1 MRRGSFTKND
11 GRCFG
16 IPEKQRN
23 REGGTQTEMEKYS
36 RKAGRKTPRKS
47 SVPGEFLDLLGMGAI
62 FLGRDLQITGVN
74 TAAGLLLQQ
83 PQERLLGRRLGDALP
98 APLSG
103 EFEKAALE
111 AVQHGSPLSFPVRTP
126 LPGRPRI
133 FARCIPMPEG
143 ALIVLEDTSGLV
155 PLPSGHPEQGKGE
168 LEKLYEEMESELIKL
183 EAVLEQLPSGV
194 TIEEAPSGRL
204 LYHNAQGDRLLGHP
218 VLAAQDYRGR
228 RYGALHEDGTV
239 FRPEEYPIARALT
252 GEKISMEEVRY
263 RRGDGTLIHLSIS
276 AAPIRDLE
284 GNIAAAVSIFN
295 DITDRKRA
303 EEALRESEER
313 LRNIVENSTNVFYSH
328 TPDNRLIYLSPQ
340 FEKIFGYD
348 PKDRMLLW
356 TETLTDNPVNRK
368 GIESTREAIRTGRPQ
383 PTYEL
388 ELKTRD
394 GREVWV
400 EVNES
405 PVVRDGRTIMVV
417 GALQDITE
425 RKKAENERMEM
436 ERRFQQSQ
444 KLESLGLMA
453 GGIAHD
459 FNNLLTAILGNLDLA
474 LMGGPENPRSRA
486 FMEQARRATLRA
498 SDLTNQ
504 MLAYSGK
511 GKFHVRSFNLSG
523 LVEEMAELLKASI
536 SKTVSLNLN
545 TDRNIPDIKADPTQ
559 IQQIIMNLIVNASE
573 AIGSRPGVV
582 AVSTGVKDCDEHCL
596 AQSRLR
602 EKPGPG
608 RYVFLEV
615 GDTGCGMDEKTMERL
630 FDPFFTTKFTGRG
643 LGMAAVLGIVE
654 GHGGAIAIQSE
665 PGKGTT
671 VEVLFPAQLPVE
683 RPGVPGEGRKPS
695 AGGAQRRRDYASD
708 TVLVV
713 DDEDMV
719 LDLCTAM
726 VEQLGFRTLRA
737 SDGREALEVFR
748 RHAREISL
756 IVLDLTMPRMDGV
769 DAFHELKRIRGDV
782 RVIVSSGFSEQEVSG
797 RFEGDEPSGYI
808 KKPFELD
815 RLREKIGEVLGK
827 G

>member
-1 MRRGSFTKND
+1 
-11 GRCFG
+11 
-16 IPEKQRN
+16 
-23 REGGTQTEMEKYS
+23 MEKYS
-36 RKAGRKTPRKS
+36 RKTGGRTPRENRVS
-47 SVPGEFLDLLGMGAI
+47 SDFLDLLGMGAI
-62 FLGRDLQITGVN
+62 FLDRDLQITGIN
-74 TAAGLLLQQ
+74 TVAGLLLQQ
-83 PQERLLGRRLGDALP
+83 PRERLINRRLGEALP
-98 APLSG
+98 APLSR
-103 EFEKAALE
+103 EFEKAAWE

-126 LPGRPRI
+126 LPGRPKI
-133 FARCIPMPEG
+133 FARCVPVRGG
-143 ALIVLEDTSGLV
+143 ALIVLEDTSVLV
-155 PLPSGHPEQGKGE
+155 PMPSGRPEQEKGE
-168 LEKLYEEMESELIKL
+168 IEKLYEEMESELIKL

-218 VLAAQDYRGR
+218 VIPEQDYRGR
-228 RYGALHEDGTV
+228 RYGALHEDGAV

-252 GEKISMEEVRY
+252 GEKISMEEMRY

-276 AAPIRDLE
+276 AAPIKDLE
-284 GNIAAAVSIFN
+284 DNIVAAVSIFN

-303 EEALRESEER
+303 EEALKESEER

-356 TETLTDNPVNRK
+356 SETLTDNPDNRK
-368 GIESTREAIRTGRPQ
+368 GIESTREAILTGRPQ

-388 ELKTRD
+388 ELKARD
-394 GREVWV
+394 GRKIWV

-405 PVVRDGRTIMVV
+405 PVVRDGRTIMIV

-425 RKKAENERMEM
+425 RKRAEKERVEM

-444 KLESLGLMA
+444 KLESLGVMA

-474 LMGGPENPRSRA
+474 LMGGPENPRSRS
-486 FMEQARRATLRA
+486 FMEQARKATLRA

-523 LVEEMAELLKASI
+523 LVEEMTGLLKASI

-545 TDRNIPDIKADPTQ
+545 TDRDIPDIKADPTQ

-573 AIGSRPGVV
+573 AIGGRPGVV
-582 AVSTGVKDCDEHCL
+582 TISTGVKDCNEHCL

-602 EKPGPG
+602 EKPRPG
-608 RYVFLEV
+608 RYVFMEV
-615 GDTGCGMDEKTMERL
+615 RDTGCGMDEKTMERL

-654 GHGGAIAIQSE
+654 GHEGAIAIQSE
-665 PGKGTT
+665 TGKGTT
-671 VEVLFPAQLPVE
+671 VEVLFPAKLPAE
-683 RPGVPGEGRKPS
+683 RPGAPGAGREPS
-695 AGGAQRRRDYASD
+695 AGGAQRRRDYTSD

-719 LDLCTAM
+719 LDLCAAM
-726 VEQLGFRTLRA
+726 VEQLGFRALRA
-737 SDGREALEVFR
+737 SDGQEALEVFR
-748 RHAREISL
+748 RHVQEVSL
-756 IVLDLTMPRMDGV
+756 IILDLTMPRMDGV
-769 DAFHELKRIRGDV
+769 EAFHELKRIRGDV
-782 RVIVSSGFSEQEVSG
+782 RVIVSSGFSEQEVSS

-808 KKPFELD
+808 KKPFELN
-815 RLREKIGEVLGK
+815 RLQEKIGAVLEK

>member
-1 MRRGSFTKND
+1 MKKNPGKTRRKTLW
-11 GRCFG
+11 
-16 IPEKQRN
+16 
-23 REGGTQTEMEKYS
+23 EKY
-36 RKAGRKTPRKS
+36 A
-47 SVPGEFLDLLGMGAI
+47 PGDFLDRLSMGAI
-62 FLGRDLQITGVN
+62 FLDRDMRITGIN
-74 TAAGLLLQQ
+74 TAAGDILQQ
-83 PQERLLGRRLGDALP
+83 PGEHFLDRSLAEALP
-98 APLSG
+98 VPLFE
-103 EFEKAALE
+103 EFEKAARE
-111 AVQHGSPLSFPVRTP
+111 AVQHGSASSFPVRTP
-126 LPGRPRI
+126 LPGRPRL
-133 FARCIPMPEG
+133 FARCVPVHGG
-143 ALIVLEDTSGLV
+143 ALIVLEDTGALV
-155 PLPSGHPEQGKGE
+155 PPAAGHPEQERRE

-218 VLAAQDYRGR
+218 VIAARDYLERP
-228 RYGALHEDGTV
+228 YGALHEDGTV
-239 FRPEEYPIARALT
+239 FDPEEYPIARALK
-252 GEKISMEEVRY
+252 GENISMEEVRY

-284 GNIAAAVSIFN
+284 GKIVAAVSIFN

-303 EEALRESEER
+303 EEALKESEER

-328 TPDNRLIYLSPQ
+328 TPEGHLIYVSPQ

-348 PKDRMLLW
+348 PKDQMLLW

-368 GIESTREAIRTGRPQ
+368 GIEYTREAIRTGRPQ

-388 ELKTRD
+388 ELKTGD
-394 GREVWV
+394 GRKIWV

-405 PVVRDGRTIMVV
+405 PVVRDGKTVMVV

-425 RKKAENERMEM
+425 RKRAEKERMEM
-436 ERRFQQSQ
+436 ERRIQQSQ
-444 KLESLGLMA
+444 KLESLGIMA

-474 LMGGPENPRSRA
+474 LMGGPVNPRSRT
-486 FMEQARRATLRA
+486 FMEQARKATLRA

-523 LVEEMAELLKASI
+523 LVEEMAELLRASI
-536 SKTVSLNLN
+536 SKTVTLSLN
-545 TDRNIPDIKADPTQ
+545 TDRNIPDIKADPPQ

-573 AIGSRPGVV
+573 AIGNRPGVV
-582 AVSTGVKDCDEHCL
+582 SVSTGVKYCDEHCL

-602 EKPGPG
+602 EKPKPG

-615 GDTGCGMDEKTMERL
+615 RDTGCGMDEKTLERL

-654 GHGGAIAIQSE
+654 GHNGAIMIQSE

-671 VEVLFPAQLPVE
+671 VEVLFPAHSPE
-683 RPGVPGEGRKPS
+683 KRPGAPGTEREAPA
-695 AGGAQRRRDYASD
+695 AGEQMRPDYASN

-719 LDLCTAM
+719 LDLCAAM
-726 VEQLGFRTLRA
+726 VEELGFRVLRA

-748 RHAREISL
+748 SHSGEISL
-756 IVLDLTMPRMDGV
+756 IILDLTMPRMDGV
-769 DAFHELKRIRGDV
+769 EAFRELKSIRGDV

-797 RFEGDEPSGYI
+797 RFEGDGPSGYI
-808 KKPFELD
+808 KKPFELGL
-815 RLREKIGEVLGK
+815 LREKIDEALKK

>member
-1 MRRGSFTKND
+1 
-11 GRCFG
+11 
-16 IPEKQRN
+16 
-23 REGGTQTEMEKYS
+23 MEKYP
-36 RKAGRKTPRKS
+36 RKTGTKTPRENP
-47 SVPGEFLDLLGMGAI
+47 VPGDFLDRLGMGAI
-62 FLGRDLQITGVN
+62 FLDRSLRITGIN

-83 PQERLLGRRLGDALP
+83 PREHFLGRRLAETLP

-103 EFEKAALE
+103 EFEKAARE
-111 AVQHGSPLSFPVRTP
+111 AVLHGSSLSFPIRTP
-126 LPGRPRI
+126 LPGRLRL
-133 FARCIPMPEG
+133 FARCVPVHGG
-143 ALIVLEDTSGLV
+143 ALIVLEDTSTLV
-155 PLPSGHPEQGKGE
+155 PPAPEHPDQEKRE

-218 VLAAQDYRGR
+218 VIAAQDYRGR
-228 RYGALHEDGTV
+228 LFGALHEDDTM
-239 FRPEEYPIARALT
+239 FSPEEYPIARALT
-252 GEKISMEEVRY
+252 GENISMEEVRY

-284 GNIAAAVSIFN
+284 GNIVAAVSIFN

-303 EEALRESEER
+303 EEALKESEER

-340 FEKIFGYD
+340 FETIFGYD

-368 GIESTREAIRTGRPQ
+368 GIESTREAIRTGRHQ

-388 ELKTRD
+388 ELKTKD
-394 GREVWV
+394 GRKVWV

-405 PVVRDGRTIMVV
+405 PVVRGGRTVMVV

-425 RKKAENERMEM
+425 RKKAEKERVEM

-444 KLESLGLMA
+444 KLESLGVMA

-474 LMGGPENPRSRA
+474 LMGGPEKPRSKA

-536 SKTVSLNLN
+536 SKTVSLSLN
-545 TDRNIPDIKADPTQ
+545 TDKDIPDIKADPTQ

-573 AIGSRPGVV
+573 AIGNRPGVV
-582 AVSTGVKDCDEHCL
+582 TISTGVKDCDERCL

-608 RYVFLEV
+608 RFVFLEV
-615 GDTGCGMDEKTMERL
+615 RDTGCGMDEKTLERL

-671 VEVLFPAQLPVE
+671 VEVLFPAQLPAE
-683 RPGVPGEGRKPS
+683 RPGAPGAGREPL
-695 AGGAQRRRDYASD
+695 AGEAQRRRDRVSN

-719 LDLCTAM
+719 LDLCAAM

-737 SDGREALEVFR
+737 SDGQEALEVFR
-748 RHAREISL
+748 RHSGEVSL
-756 IVLDLTMPRMDGV
+756 IILDLTMPRMDGV
-769 DAFHELKRIRGDV
+769 EAFHELKRIRADV

-808 KKPFELD
+808 KKPFEFD
-815 RLREKIGEVLGK
+815 RLREKIGEVLEK

>member
-1 MRRGSFTKND
+1 MGKYPKKT
-11 GRCFG
+11 
-16 IPEKQRN
+16 
-23 REGGTQTEMEKYS
+23 GGN
-36 RKAGRKTPRKS
+36 TPWGNF
-47 SVPGEFLDLLGMGAI
+47 VPGDFLDRFGMGAI
-62 FLGRDLQITGVN
+62 FLDRDLRITGIN

-83 PQERLLGRRLGDALP
+83 PREYFLGRRLAETLP
-98 APLSG
+98 APLFG
-103 EFEKAALE
+103 ELEKAAQD
-111 AVQHGSPLSFPVRTP
+111 AVHHGSSLSFPVRTP
-126 LPGRPRI
+126 LPGRLRL
-133 FARCIPMPEG
+133 FARCAPVRGG
-143 ALIVLEDTSGLV
+143 AFIVLEDTSAVV
-155 PLPSGHPEQGKGE
+155 PPAAGHPEQERRE
-168 LEKLYEEMESELIKL
+168 LEKLYDEMESELIKL

-218 VLAAQDYRGR
+218 VIAAQDYLKR
-228 RYGALHEDGTV
+228 RYGALHDDDTMFG
-239 FRPEEYPIARALT
+239 PEEYPIARALT
-252 GEKISMEEVRY
+252 GENISMEEVRY

-284 GNIAAAVSIFN
+284 GNIVAAVSIFN
-295 DITDRKRA
+295 DITDRKGA
-303 EEALRESEER
+303 EEALKESEER

-348 PKDRMLLW
+348 PKDRIFLW
-356 TETLTDNPVNRK
+356 TQTLTDNPDNRK
-368 GIESTREAIRTGRPQ
+368 GIESTREAIRTGRSQ

-388 ELKTRD
+388 ELKAGE
-394 GREVWV
+394 GRKIWV

-405 PVVRDGRTIMVV
+405 PVVRDGRTVMVV

-425 RKKAENERMEM
+425 RKKAEKERMEM

-444 KLESLGLMA
+444 KLESLGVMA

-511 GKFHVRSFNLSG
+511 GKFYVRNFNLSG

-536 SKTVSLNLN
+536 SKTVTLSLN
-545 TDRNIPDIKADPTQ
+545 TDRNIPDIKADQPQ

-573 AIGSRPGVV
+573 AIGNRPGVV
-582 AVSTGVKDCDEHCL
+582 TISTGVKDCDEHCL
-596 AQSRLR
+596 ALSRLR
-602 EKPGPG
+602 EKPEPG
-608 RYVFLEV
+608 QYVFLEV
-615 GDTGCGMDEKTMERL
+615 RDTGCGMDEKTLELL

-654 GHGGAIAIQSE
+654 GHEGAITTQSE

-671 VEVLFPAQLPVE
+671 VEVLFPAQLPAE
-683 RPGVPGEGRKPS
+683 RPGGPGAGREPPA
-695 AGGAQRRRDYASD
+695 AGGQRRPDYASN

-719 LDLCTAM
+719 LDLCAAM
-726 VEQLGFRTLRA
+726 VEQLGFRALRA
-737 SDGREALEVFR
+737 SDGQDALEVFR
-748 RHAREISL
+748 RHSKGISL
-756 IVLDLTMPRMDGV
+756 IILDLTMPRMDGV
-769 DAFHELKRIRGDV
+769 EAFHELKRIRSDV

-808 KKPFELD
+808 KKPFELH
-815 RLREKIGEVLGK
+815 RLREKIDEVLGK